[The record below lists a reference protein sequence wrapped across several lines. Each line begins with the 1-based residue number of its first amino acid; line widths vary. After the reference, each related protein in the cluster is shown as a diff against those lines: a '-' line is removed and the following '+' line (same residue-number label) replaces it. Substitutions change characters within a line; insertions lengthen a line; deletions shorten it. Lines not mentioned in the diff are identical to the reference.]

1 MSNYYYGLL
10 GVFKRRIPLV
20 TFFGKSG
27 TLLVVTAIFSSHGE
41 HQLYEIRYI
50 PHSDERNE
58 IENDE
63 RYGST
68 TSDDGDKPKKS
79 SRGEPRSNQN
89 PTHNQ
94 IRTTHT
100 VLYSTFV
107 AKPTSLSLTLV
118 LRFPSIPHY
127 STYKKQHPINLTLHH
142 ICNSTCSFQNAVHRA
157 ANLRRWSPTP
167 LHASVVAHPT
177 QLARRFDVDF
187 WLVTVFLANNSATSA
202 SGLLDVKC
210 SIPAAWVR
218 GFLDCHALPREG
230 FMAG

>member
-100 VLYSTFV
+100 VLYLRSQANITQSDPGIAFSFYPSLQYLQETTSN
-107 AKPTSLSLTLV
+107 KPHIAPHLQFDLP
-118 LRFPSIPHY
+118 FPILPECGPSRRKSPEMEPDPFTRIGGGTP
-127 STYKKQHPINLTLHH
+127 
-142 ICNSTCSFQNAVHRA
+142 NA
-157 ANLRRWSPTP
+157 
-167 LHASVVAHPT
+167 
-177 QLARRFDVDF
+177 AREAF
-187 WLVTVFLANNSATSA
+187 
-202 SGLLDVKC
+202 
-210 SIPAAWVR
+210 
-218 GFLDCHALPREG
+218 
-230 FMAG
+230 